1 MAQDQSEKIDDYCN
15 DMYGHTNWGYID
27 TYSKDELNAK
37 DHDIENNIVY
47 WHEEG
52 EPDLPEGWSYCKEC
66 EGEFR
71 EKTPTCDCKEE
82 IAKLTRF

>member
-1 MAQDQSEKIDDYCN
+1 MARDTSEYIDDYCYST
-15 DMYGHTNWGYID
+15 YGHFNWGYVG
-27 TYSKDELNAK
+27 TYSKEEMKK
-37 DHDIENNIVY
+37 DHDINGHIVY
-47 WHEEG
+47 WHEKG